1 MIAALGA
8 TFRTVNPKQIRL
20 FVKPYCPWCE
30 RAMKW
35 LDERGIE
42 YEALDVIANAAA
54 YDKMIDLSGQTLAP
68 VIDAGGKVL
77 ADFGPDQLARFWTQ
91 LEQDHARAESR

>member
-1 MIAALGA
+1 MITALGV
-8 TFRTVNPKQIRL
+8 TFRTVNSKHIRL
-20 FVKPYCPWCE
+20 FIKPYCPWCE

-42 YEALDVIANAAA
+42 YEALDVIADAAA
-54 YDKMIDLSGQTLAP
+54 YDAMIDLSGQTLAP

-77 ADFGPDQLARFWTQ
+77 ADFGPDQLAKFWRQ
-91 LEQDHARAESR
+91 LEQAHARIESR